1 MMQNSRILLLCLTM
15 CLVTF
20 SQQIHAHD
28 ARPIVIE
35 INQRAQLADINIKVP
50 ASLSAD
56 SLPRIT
62 IDAQCEGKAESRLR
76 HQSGAFLMSQ
86 TVQCE
91 QSIAGRQLNIHFPA
105 SNPSLSTLVTV
116 NLENGQQHSQLLAPQ
131 QTDWQI
137 PSEEN
142 ARGIVWQ
149 YTQMGALHI
158 FAGWDHLLFVLCLVI
173 LAGSLRRI
181 AITATG
187 FTFGHSI
194 TLIATALN
202 WIRVPTAFC
211 EILIAL
217 SIVFMAVE
225 IAKGDKLLWG
235 YRQPVLVATSF
246 GLIHGFGFA
255 AVLDEIGLPQVEL
268 FWGLV
273 SFNVGIELGQLTFI
287 ITVVTVFKIASQ
299 IPLLQWVKHI
309 PSQTYIYV
317 IGSVAAFWFWQ
328 RSISLFYPEV

>member
-1 MMQNSRILLLCLTM
+1 MMLISRILILYSTLCL
-15 CLVTF
+15 VAY
-20 SQQIHAHD
+20 SQQICAHD

-35 INQRAQLADINIKVP
+35 INQRAQLVDINIKVP
-50 ASLSAD
+50 ASMSAD

-62 IDAQCEGKAESRLR
+62 IDAQCKGKSESRLR

-91 QSIAGRQLNIHFPA
+91 QSIAGRQLNVHFPA
-105 SNPSLSTLVTV
+105 SNPSLSTLVTL

-137 PSEEN
+137 PSEES
-142 ARGIVWQ
+142 AKGIAWQ

-158 FAGWDHLLFVLCLVI
+158 LAGWDHLLFVLCLII
-173 LAGSLRRI
+173 LAGSPRRI

-187 FTFGHSI
+187 FTFGHSV

-202 WIRVPTAFC
+202 WISVPTAFC

-225 IAKGDKLLWG
+225 IAKEDKQLWG

-246 GLIHGFGFA
+246 GLLHGFGFA
-255 AVLDEIGLPQVEL
+255 SVLDEIGLPQIEL

-273 SFNVGIELGQLTFI
+273 SFNLGIELGQLAFI
-287 ITVVTVFKIASQ
+287 ITVVTVFKMTSQ
-299 IPLLQWVKHI
+299 IPLQQRVKHI
-309 PSQTYIYV
+309 PYQTCIYV